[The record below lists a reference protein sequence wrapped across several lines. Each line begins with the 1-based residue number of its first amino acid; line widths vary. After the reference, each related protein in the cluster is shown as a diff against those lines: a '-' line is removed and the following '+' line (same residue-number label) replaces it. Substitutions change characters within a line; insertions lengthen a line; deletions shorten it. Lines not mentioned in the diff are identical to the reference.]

1 MGQIIAIYC
10 RVSTTDQSCERQEQD
25 LKAFAKR
32 SGYDSIGV
40 YKEKASGIKKDREA
54 RNEIMKLAQARKINA
69 ILVTELSRWG
79 RSTTDLVETLQTLQ
93 SWNVSLIALNGL
105 QFDLTTAHGKMIA
118 SVMASLAEFERDLL
132 QERIKS
138 GIKSAQAKGKKI
150 GRQKGDFIKSDKL
163 MPKVLTM
170 IEEKKSYRAI
180 AAELKISKNTVT
192 SIVKRHR
199 QNLIDN
205 PIQKA
210 LNVEVDF
217 YVENNNK
224 HVRGKKKAKEDIEMF
239 VLRYYDMKKL
249 KNGSYRIVVP
259 YDKEEEIDNN
269 MHDIIAEIHQ
279 QADSRNCFLDYCY
292 LKEISGE
299 RSWD

>member
-1 MGQIIAIYC
+1 LGQIIAIYC

-25 LKAFAKR
+25 LKEFAKR
-32 SGYDSIGV
+32 SGYEVGGV
-40 YKEKASGIKKDREA
+40 FKEKASGVKNDREA
-54 RNEIMKLAQARKINA
+54 RNEILKLAQARKIQA

-79 RSTTDLVETLQTLQ
+79 RSTMDLVDTLQTLQ
-93 SWNVSLIALNGL
+93 AWNVSLIALNGL

-138 GIKSAQAKGKKI
+138 GIKAAQAKGKRI
-150 GRQKGDFIKSDKL
+150 GRQKGEFIKSDKL
-163 MPKVLTM
+163 MPKVLAM
-170 IEEKKSYRAI
+170 IEEKKSYRTI
-180 AAELKISKNTVT
+180 AADLKISKNTVT

-205 PIQKA
+205 PVQKA
-210 LNVEVDF
+210 ICVEVEF

-249 KNGSYRIVVP
+249 KNGSYRLMVP
-259 YDKEEEIDNN
+259 YDTEQEIDIN
-269 MHDIIAEIHQ
+269 MHDIIAEMHQ

-292 LKEISGE
+292 IREVDGE